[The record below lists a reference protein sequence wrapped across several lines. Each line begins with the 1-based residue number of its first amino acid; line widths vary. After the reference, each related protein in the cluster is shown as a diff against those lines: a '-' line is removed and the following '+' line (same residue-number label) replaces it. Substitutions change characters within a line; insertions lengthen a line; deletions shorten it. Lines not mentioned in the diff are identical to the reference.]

1 MKKKLLSMILAVSMV
16 LGLCACGANEEPSA
30 ESSKSTVESSADS
43 KETEGT
49 SAGSETAEKEPVT
62 LKFYT
67 LVTEQADQD
76 AVFDELNK
84 YLQEKLNTTVEW
96 HFLGGEFAD
105 KMNVI
110 INSGEEYDACFT
122 SNWSNDY
129 LANVAKEA
137 FVDISGMLSDYPALY
152 ESMPEAFWS
161 AATVNG
167 GIYGVPNQQ
176 IAARQIAANA
186 PTEFL
191 EGTGYTIEELATAD
205 SLLDTVDYLK
215 AAKEQYGAMFGGVD
229 MSQVAYYL
237 GYEMVNSVFSGAA
250 VKYGD
255 QECKVVNLY
264 ATEEFK
270 SLCKELAEIYEMGL
284 FDEQNAVDSD
294 YAFSQRSAKRVSLI
308 YTGTMKPGGD
318 IEESN
323 KWGYSMAA
331 GGAGTA
337 YLTTGGIIATLW
349 GISNTSQH
357 PERVLEVIELL
368 ATDEYAMNLISYGI
382 EGVHYEFTDD
392 TKTTIRSIDGAGYA
406 PSMSWALGNVFK
418 TYVYEGQPADVWEQT
433 AELNASADVSP
444 LMGYTYSVANV
455 DLETTNV
462 ETVVR
467 TYSALLTGTVDVD
480 ATIEN
485 LLADMEVAGIDT
497 IIEDAQAQ
505 IDAFLASK

>member
-1 MKKKLLSMILAVSMV
+1 MARRLISMLLVVAMV
-16 LGLCACGANEEPSA
+16 LALCACGTNQGTTESTGDNAASENNEREA
-30 ESSKSTVESSADS
+30 
-43 KETEGT
+43 
-49 SAGSETAEKEPVT
+49 VT

-76 AVFDELNK
+76 AVFEELNK
-84 YLQEKLNTTVEW
+84 YLQEKLNTTIEW
-96 HFLGGEFAD
+96 HFLGGEFSD
-105 KMNVI
+105 KINVI

-122 SNWSNDY
+122 SNWTNDY
-129 LANVAKEA
+129 LTNVAKEA
-137 FVDISGMLSDYPALY
+137 FVDISGMLADYPALY
-152 ESMPEAFWS
+152 ESMPEGFWE
-161 AATVNG
+161 AVTVNG

-176 IAARQIAANA
+176 IAARQIALNA

-191 EGTGYTIEELATAD
+191 EGTGYTIEQLAAAE
-205 SLLDTVDYLK
+205 SLLDVVDYLQ
-215 AAKEQYGAMFGGVD
+215 AAKDQYGAMFGGVD

-255 QECKVVNLY
+255 AECKVVNLY
-264 ATEEFK
+264 ETEEFK
-270 SLCKELAEIYEMGL
+270 QLCKELVEIYNLGL
-284 FDEQNAVDSD
+284 FDEQNAIDSD

-331 GGAGTA
+331 GGYGTA

-349 GISNTSQH
+349 GISQTSEH
-357 PERVLEVIELL
+357 PDRVLEVLELF

-392 TKTTIRSIDGAGYA
+392 SKTTIRSIDGAGYA

-418 TYVYEGQPADVWEQT
+418 THVYEGQPADVWEQT
-433 AELNASADVSP
+433 AELNAGAEVSP
-444 LMGYTYSVANV
+444 LMGFTYSVENV
-455 DLETTNV
+455 ALETTNV

-467 TYSALLTGTVDVD
+467 TYTALMTGTVDVD
-480 ATIEN
+480 STIEN